1 MRVTTLILSLFFIFA
16 WTLGSFA
23 ADDNKKV
30 KEKKVRIQKIEH
42 KAGLGVMVSNIDDGD
57 TDSKTE
63 GAEIVEVFE
72 GSEAER
78 IGLKKGDVI
87 VEVDGK
93 SIKKPSDLVD
103 IFDDVDE
110 GTEVNIVVKRE
121 NDKKSFTAKLK
132 PFNGNVYA
140 YNLSDEDGDI
150 LVDVYKTP
158 GSDKSFSVV
167 RSTGINVTSGGK
179 GGYLGVQVKDLSD
192 QLKQY
197 FEVENGVLIE
207 EVMKDSPAEKA
218 GLKAGDVIVEI
229 SDRKIEDYY
238 DLIRTVNYYDP
249 EEEVMISYVRKGD
262 TTESKVVLGK
272 KPEYQRIKNKF
283 KGPKS
288 LHFIDEDGVREFS
301 ISEDGTEK
309 AIWIDEDNPEKK
321 VEIKKEFIVL

>member
-1 MRVTTLILSLFFIFA
+1 MGVSKIILSLLLIFI
-16 WTLGSFA
+16 WTLGTFA

-30 KEKKVRIQKIEH
+30 KEKKVRIQKTEH
-42 KAGLGVMVSNIDDGD
+42 KAGLGVMVSNMDDGD
-57 TDSKTE
+57 TESKTE
-63 GAEIVEVFE
+63 GAKIVEVFK

-87 VEVDGK
+87 VEVSGK

-121 NDKKSFTAKLK
+121 GDKKSFTAKLK

-167 RSTGINVTSGGK
+167 RSTGINATSGVK

-192 QLKQY
+192 QLKEY
-197 FEVENGVLIE
+197 FEVKNGVLLE

-218 GLKAGDVIVEI
+218 GLKAGDVIITI
-229 SDRKIEDYY
+229 SDRKIEDYH
-238 DLIRTVNYYDP
+238 DLIRTVNYYNP
-249 EEEVMISYVRKGD
+249 EEEVSISYVRKGK
-262 TTESKVVLGK
+262 TEECKVLLGK
-272 KPEYQRIKNKF
+272 KPAYQKMNKKM
-283 KGPKS
+283 KGHNS
-288 LHFIDEDGVREFS
+288 LFFIDED
-301 ISEDGTEK
+301 SEHEVLINGEGEGK
-309 AIWIDEDNPEKK
+309 AIWMDEDKPDKNI
-321 VEIKKEFIVL
+321 EIKKDYIVL